1 MDRFSTIDNL
11 KGVGEKSRK
20 LFEKLEIRT
29 LDDLLTYYPRDYRKF
44 EEPVQIGKLQAGQT
58 VAVLAQ
64 ALRPLTVQYVKR
76 MQITTAQLGDG
87 NGSVMARW
95 FRMPYLKNTVR
106 PGQWYVFYGKISQ
119 KGANLVLDQP
129 EIYQPAQYEE
139 LQKAL
144 QPVYMLTKGV
154 TNHMLAKLIRQTMES
169 VDLSRDF
176 LPSEVRERYQLAE
189 YDYAMEEIH
198 FPRDEHHLKLARER
212 LVFDEF
218 FLFILAIRAWKEQ
231 TSELENPFPVEADP
245 LDDIISRLG
254 YQLTGAQQQVW
265 KEIRQDMSG
274 KNTMNRLIQGDV
286 GSGKTIIA
294 FLAMILAAR
303 NYLQSALMVPTEVL
317 ANQHYEAF
325 TRLTIQQGLPIQ
337 AVLLTGSMTAKQKRA
352 AYEKI
357 AAHEADV
364 VIGTHAV
371 IQEKVVFDRLGL
383 VITDEQHRFG
393 VRQREALGEKAGK
406 MPHTMVMSA
415 TPIPRTLAVILY
427 GDLEISTID
436 ELPSNRIPIKNCVVN
451 TSYRKKAYDFIT
463 KEVQA
468 GHQAYVICPMV
479 EESEMIEAEDVI
491 SYTEKLKAE
500 LPAQICVE
508 YLHGKMKPKEKNEIM
523 QRFLENQIQVLVS
536 TTVVEVGVNVPNA
549 TVMMIENAERFGLA
563 QLHQLR
569 GRVGRGGDQSYCI
582 MINGS
587 ENGQNQK
594 RLDILNRSNDGF
606 YIANDDL
613 RLRGPGELL
622 GVRQSGAMEFKIGD
636 IYADAQ
642 ILKNAGKEAERIR
655 REDPE
660 LTQESHRELKKRLE
674 IYMRNELKNLSL

>member
-1 MDRFSTIDNL
+1 MDRFASVEQL
-11 KGVGEKSRK
+11 KGVGEKSK
-20 LFEKLEIRT
+20 KILEKLEIYT
-29 LDDLLTYYPRDYRKF
+29 IDDLLTYYPRTYRKF
-44 EEPVQIGKLQAGQT
+44 EDCTSTEKLKEGET
-58 VAVLAQ
+58 VAVCAQ
-64 ALRPLTVQYVKR
+64 AVRPLTVQYVKR
-76 MQITTAQLGDG
+76 MQITTACLSDG
-87 NGSVMARW
+87 SGEVLARW
-95 FRMPYLKNTVR
+95 FRMPYLKNTVL
-106 PGQWYVFYGKISQ
+106 PGNYYVFYGKISR
-119 KGANLVLDQP
+119 KGTSLILDQP
-129 EIYQPAQYEE
+129 AVYQPEQYEE
-139 LQKAL
+139 MRKVL
-144 QPVYMLTKGV
+144 QPVYMLTKGI
-154 TNHMLAKLIRQTMES
+154 TNHMLTKLIHQAMKEI
-169 VDLSRDF
+169 DLSRDF
-176 LPSEVRERYQLAE
+176 LPESVRQSYHLAE
-189 YDYAMEEIH
+189 YDYSMEEIH

-218 FLFILAIRAWKEQ
+218 FLFILALKIWKERTEEKQ
-231 TSELENPFPVEADP
+231 SAFKMKRDELTDVTE
-245 LDDIISRLG
+245 RLG
-254 YQLTGAQQQVW
+254 YELTGAQKQVW
-265 KEIRQDMSG
+265 AEILDDMTG
-274 KNTMNRLIQGDV
+274 GRVMNRLIQGDV

-303 NYLQSALMVPTEVL
+303 NEVQSALMVPTEVL
-317 ANQHYEAF
+317 ARQHYEAF
-325 TRLTIQQGLPIQ
+325 HRLAETQNLKIC
-337 AVLLTGSMTAKQKRA
+337 AVLLTGSMTAKEKRI

-357 AAHEADV
+357 STHEADI

-371 IQEKVVFDRLGL
+371 IQEKVSFDRLGL

-393 VRQREALGEKAGK
+393 VRQREALGEKSET

-451 TSYRKKAYDFIT
+451 TSYRKKAYDFISR
-463 KEVQA
+463 EVKA

-491 SYTEKLKAE
+491 SYTEKLKQE
-500 LPAQICVE
+500 LSPSICVE
-508 YLHGKMKPKEKNEIM
+508 FLHGKMKPKEKNEIM
-523 QRFLENQIQVLVS
+523 ERFLENQIQVLVS

-587 ENGQNQK
+587 ENGSNQK

-606 YIANDDL
+606 YIAGEDL
-613 RLRGPGELL
+613 KLRGPGELL

-636 IYADAQ
+636 IYSDAE
-642 ILKNAGKEAERIR
+642 ILKKAGKAVSRIR
-655 REDPE
+655 KEDPE
-660 LTQESHRELKKRLE
+660 LEQSCHRELKERMDF
-674 IYMRNELKNLSL
+674 YMKNELKNLSL

>member
-1 MDRFSTIDNL
+1 MDRFASVDSL

-20 LFEKLEIRT
+20 LLEKLEIYT
-29 LDDLLTYYPRDYRKF
+29 VDDLLTYYPRDYRKF
-44 EEPVQIGKLQAGQT
+44 EPAKGIGSLKEGETA
-58 VAVLAQ
+58 AVLVMVS
-64 ALRPLTVQYVKR
+64 RPLTVQYVKG
-76 MQITTAQLGDG
+76 MQITTAHLEDESGQIT
-87 NGSVMARW
+87 ARW
-95 FRMPYLKNTVR
+95 FRMPYLKNTVL
-106 PGQWYVFYGKISQ
+106 PGHYYVFHGKINK
-119 KGANLVLDQP
+119 KGSTLLLDQP
-129 EIYQPAQYEE
+129 EIYQPEQYEE
-139 LQKAL
+139 MQRAL

-154 TNHMLAKLIRQTMES
+154 TNHMLTKLIRQAMEQ
-169 VDLSRDF
+169 VDMSRDF
-176 LPSEVRERYQLAE
+176 LPEEIRRIYQLAE

-198 FPRDEHHLKLARER
+198 FPRDEHHLKLARKR

-218 FLFILAIRAWKEQ
+218 FLFILAIRSWKEK
-231 TSELENPFPVEADP
+231 TSETVNDYPVAEDNLE
-245 LDDIISRLG
+245 DITSHLG
-254 YQLTGAQQQVW
+254 YELTGAQQNVW

-274 KNTMNRLIQGDV
+274 KGVMNRLIQGDV

-303 NYLQSALMVPTEVL
+303 NSMQSTLMAPTEVL

-325 TRLTIQQGLPIQ
+325 LNLVESQNLTIK
-337 AVLLTGSMTAKQKRA
+337 AVLLTGSMTAKQKRV

-357 AAHEADV
+357 ASHEADV

-393 VRQREALGEKAGK
+393 VRQREALGEKSEN

-451 TSYRKKAYDFIT
+451 TSYRKKAYDFIRR
-463 KEVQA
+463 EVEA

-491 SYTEKLKAE
+491 SYTEKLKQE
-500 LPAQICVE
+500 LPEEICVE
-508 YLHGKMKPKEKNEIM
+508 YLHGKMKPKEKNRIM
-523 QRFLENQIQVLVS
+523 QDFLENKIQVLVS

-606 YIANDDL
+606 YIANEDL
-613 RLRGPGELL
+613 KLRGPGELL
-622 GVRQSGAMEFKIGD
+622 GVRQSGDMEFKIGD
-636 IYADAQ
+636 IYADSDT
-642 ILKNAGKEAERIR
+642 LKEAGKAAEQIR
-655 REDPE
+655 KTDPQCCLE
-660 LTQESHRELKKRLE
+660 GHLELKKRLDF
-674 IYMRNELKNLSL
+674 YMRNELKKLSL

>member
-1 MDRFSTIDNL
+1 MDRFSAIDNL

-44 EEPVQIGKLQAGQT
+44 EEPVQIRKLQSGQT

-87 NGSVMARW
+87 DGAVMARW
-95 FRMPYLKNTVR
+95 FRMPYLKNTVH

-119 KGANLVLDQP
+119 KGTNLVLDQP

-154 TNHMLAKLIRQTMES
+154 TNHMLTKLIRQTMES

-176 LPSEVRERYQLAE
+176 LPSEVRERYRLAE

-274 KNTMNRLIQGDV
+274 KSTMNRLIQGDV

-303 NYLQSALMVPTEVL
+303 NHLQSVLMVPTEVL

-436 ELPSNRIPIKNCVVN
+436 ELPSNRIPIRNCVVN

-491 SYTEKLKAE
+491 SYTEKLKTE

-606 YIANDDL
+606 YIANEDL

-660 LTQESHRELKKRLE
+660 LLQEPHRDLKKRLE

>member
-1 MDRFSTIDNL
+1 
-11 KGVGEKSRK
+11 
-20 LFEKLEIRT
+20 
-29 LDDLLTYYPRDYRKF
+29 
-44 EEPVQIGKLQAGQT
+44 
-58 VAVLAQ
+58 
-64 ALRPLTVQYVKR
+64 
-76 MQITTAQLGDG
+76 
-87 NGSVMARW
+87 
-95 FRMPYLKNTVR
+95 
-106 PGQWYVFYGKISQ
+106 
-119 KGANLVLDQP
+119 
-129 EIYQPAQYEE
+129 
-139 LQKAL
+139 
-144 QPVYMLTKGV
+144 
-154 TNHMLAKLIRQTMES
+154 
-169 VDLSRDF
+169 
-176 LPSEVRERYQLAE
+176 
-189 YDYAMEEIH
+189 
-198 FPRDEHHLKLARER
+198 
-212 LVFDEF
+212 
-218 FLFILAIRAWKEQ
+218 
-231 TSELENPFPVEADP
+231 
-245 LDDIISRLG
+245 
-254 YQLTGAQQQVW
+254 
-265 KEIRQDMSG
+265 MSG
-274 KNTMNRLIQGDV
+274 KITMNRLIQLDV

-294 FLAMILAAR
+294 FLAMILAAKHL
-303 NYLQSALMVPTEVL
+303 LQSALMVPTEVL
-317 ANQHYEAF
+317 ANQHFDAF
-325 TRLTIQQGLPIQ
+325 CRLAAEQNLPVR
-337 AVLLTGSMTAKQKRA
+337 AVLLTGSMTARQKRE

-357 AAHEADV
+357 AAHEVDV

-491 SYTEKLKAE
+491 SYTEKLKE
-500 LPAQICVE
+500 QLPPQICVE

-582 MINGS
+582 MINSS

-606 YIANDDL
+606 YIANEDL
-613 RLRGPGELL
+613 KLRGPGELL

-660 LTQESHRELKKRLE
+660 LARENHRDLKKRLD
-674 IYMRNELKNLSL
+674 IYMNHDLKNLSL

>member
-11 KGVGEKSRK
+11 KGVGDKSRK
-20 LFEKLEIRT
+20 LFEKLEIHT

-44 EEPVQIGKLQAGQT
+44 EEPVRIQNVQAGQN
-58 VAVLAQ
+58 VAILAQ
-64 ALRPLTVQYVKR
+64 AIRPLSVQYVKR

-87 NGSVMARW
+87 DGSIMARW
-95 FRMPYLKNTVR
+95 FRMPYLKNTIH
-106 PGQWYVFYGKISQ
+106 PGRWYVFYGKISQ
-119 KGANLVLDQP
+119 KGAVLMLDQP
-129 EIYQPAQYEE
+129 ALYQPEQYDEMR
-139 LQKAL
+139 KAL

-154 TNHMLAKLIRQTMES
+154 TNHMVTKLIRQAMES

-176 LPSEVRERYQLAE
+176 LPADIREKYQLAE

-231 TSELENPFPVEADP
+231 TSELENPFPVEPDP
-245 LDDIISRLG
+245 LDDIVSRLG

-274 KNTMNRLIQGDV
+274 PGTMNRLIQGDV

-303 NYLQSALMVPTEVL
+303 HHLQSALMVPTEVL
-317 ANQHYEAF
+317 ANQHFEAF
-325 TRLTIQQGLPIQ
+325 QKLAEAQQLPVR
-337 AVLLTGSMTAKQKRA
+337 AVLLTGSMTAKEKRI
-352 AYEKI
+352 AYAKI
-357 AAHEADV
+357 EAHEVDV

-371 IQEKVVFDRLGL
+371 IQEKVIFDRLGL

-393 VRQREALGEKAGK
+393 VRQREALGEKAEK

-436 ELPSNRIPIKNCVVN
+436 ELPANRIPIKNCVVN
-451 TSYRKKAYDFIT
+451 TSYRKKAYEFIT

-491 SYTEKLKAE
+491 SYTEKLKAA
-500 LPAQICVE
+500 LPSEICVE

-606 YIANDDL
+606 YIANEDL
-613 RLRGPGELL
+613 KLRGPGELL

-642 ILKNAGKEAERIR
+642 ILKNAGKEAEKIR
-655 REDPE
+655 KEDPD
-660 LTQESHRELKKRLE
+660 LMQESHRDLKKRLE
-674 IYMRNELKNLSL
+674 IYMRNDLKNLSL

>member
-1 MDRFSTIDNL
+1 MDRFASIDAL
-11 KGVGEKSRK
+11 KGVGEKSKK
-20 LFEKLEIRT
+20 LLEKLSICT
-29 LDDLLTYYPRDYRKF
+29 VDDLLTYYPRDYRKF
-44 EEPVQIGKLQAGQT
+44 ENTKMIRDVKDGET
-58 VAVLAQ
+58 VAVLAETVGQ
-64 ALRPLTVQYVKR
+64 LSVQYVKR
-76 MQITTAQLGDG
+76 MQITTAHLKDESGKL
-87 NGSVMARW
+87 VARW
-95 FRMPYLKNTVR
+95 FRMPYLKNTIMS
-106 PGQWYVFYGKISQ
+106 GHLYVFYGKISKRGNQ
-119 KGANLVLDQP
+119 LVLDQP
-129 EIYQPAQYEE
+129 AIYQPEQYEE
-139 LQKAL
+139 MQKAL
-144 QPVYMLTKGV
+144 QPIYMLTKGV
-154 TNHMLAKLIRQTMES
+154 TNHMLTKLIRQAMEQ
-169 VDLSRDF
+169 VDLSRDY
-176 LPSEVRERYQLAE
+176 LPGEIRKTYQLAE

-198 FPRDEHHLKLARER
+198 FPRNEHHLMLARKR

-218 FLFILAIRAWKEQ
+218 FLFVLAVRAFKEIS
-231 TSELENPFPVEADP
+231 SEMANDYPVVS
-245 LDDIISRLG
+245 DDLSDITKNLG
-254 YQLTGAQQQVW
+254 YELTGAQKAVW

-274 KNTMNRLIQGDV
+274 KSVMNRLIQGDV

-303 NYLQSALMVPTEVL
+303 NHMQSALMAPTEVL

-325 TRLTIQQGLPIQ
+325 KKLTENQHLPVR
-337 AVLLTGSMTAKQKRA
+337 AVLLTGSMTAKEKRT

-357 AAHEADV
+357 ASQEADI

-371 IQEKVVFDRLGL
+371 IQEKVVFARLGL

-393 VRQREALGEKAGK
+393 VRQREILGEKATGI
-406 MPHTMVMSA
+406 PHTMVMSA

-451 TSYRKKAYDFIT
+451 TSYRKKAYDFIA
-463 KEVQA
+463 KEVKA

-479 EESEMIEAEDVI
+479 EESEMMDAEDVI
-491 SYTEKLKAE
+491 SYTEKLRQE
-500 LPAQICVE
+500 LPAEICVE
-508 YLHGKMKPKEKNEIM
+508 YLHGKMKPKEKNMIM
-523 QRFLENQIQVLVS
+523 QRFLENQIHVLVS

-569 GRVGRGGDQSYCI
+569 GRVGRGAAQSYCI

-587 ENGQNQK
+587 ENGKNQK

-606 YIANDDL
+606 YIANEDL

-622 GVRQSGAMEFKIGD
+622 GVRQSGIMEFKIGD
-636 IYADAQ
+636 IYADAD
-642 ILKNAGKEAERIR
+642 ILKEACKAAERIH

-660 LTQESHRELKKRLE
+660 CLMEKHLELKNKLDS
-674 IYMRNELKNLSL
+674 YMRNELKKLSL

>member
-1 MDRFSTIDNL
+1 M
-11 KGVGEKSRK
+11 
-20 LFEKLEIRT
+20 EKLEIRT
-29 LDDLLTYYPRDYRKF
+29 LDDLLTCYPRDYRKF
-44 EEPVQIGKLQAGQT
+44 EAPVPIGQLQAGQT

-64 ALRPLTVQYVKR
+64 AVRPLSVQYVKR

-87 NGSVMARW
+87 EAGIMARW
-95 FRMPYLKNTVR
+95 FRMPYLKNTVIS
-106 PGQWYVFYGKISQ
+106 GQWYVFYGKISQ
-119 KGANLVLDQP
+119 KGSMLVLDQP
-129 EIYQPAQYEE
+129 AIYPPAQYEE

-154 TNHMLAKLIRQTMES
+154 TNHMLTKLIRQAMES

-176 LPSEVRERYQLAE
+176 LPADIRETYHLAA

-198 FPRDEHHLKLARER
+198 FPQDEHHLKLARER

-231 TSELENPFPVEADP
+231 TSEQENPFPVEEDP
-245 LDDIISRLG
+245 LDDVIGRLG
-254 YQLTGAQQQVW
+254 YELTSAQRQVW
-265 KEIRQDMSG
+265 KEIRRDMSG
-274 KNTMNRLIQGDV
+274 KSTMNRLIQGDV

-294 FLAMILAAR
+294 FLAMILAAKHL
-303 NYLQSALMVPTEVL
+303 LQSALMVPTEVL
-317 ANQHYEAF
+317 ANQHFDAF
-325 TRLTIQQGLPIQ
+325 CRLAAEQNLPVR
-337 AVLLTGSMTAKQKRA
+337 AVLLTGSMTARQKRE

-357 AAHEADV
+357 AAHEVDV

-463 KEVQA
+463 KEVLA

-491 SYTEKLKAE
+491 SYTEKLKE
-500 LPAQICVE
+500 QLPPQICVE

-587 ENGQNQK
+587 ESGQNQK

-606 YIANDDL
+606 YIANEDL
-613 RLRGPGELL
+613 KLRGPGELL

-660 LTQESHRELKKRLE
+660 LARENHRDLKKRLD
-674 IYMRNELKNLSL
+674 IYMNHDLKNLSL

>member
-1 MDRFSTIDNL
+1 MDRFASVDQL
-11 KGVGEKSRK
+11 KGVGEKSK
-20 LFEKLEIRT
+20 KILEKLDIYT
-29 LDDLLTYYPRDYRKF
+29 IDDLLTYYPRDYRKY
-44 EEPVQIGKLQAGQT
+44 EETRKIDTLKEGET
-58 VAVLAQ
+58 VAISAVCTRGLS
-64 ALRPLTVQYVKR
+64 VQYVKR
-76 MQITTAQLGDG
+76 MQITTAQLEDESGQIT
-87 NGSVMARW
+87 ARW
-95 FRMPYLKNTVR
+95 FRMPYLKNTVL
-106 PGQWYVFYGKISQ
+106 PGNYYVFYGKINRR
-119 KGANLVLDQP
+119 GAQLILDQP
-129 EIYQPAQYEE
+129 AIYHLDKYEE
-139 LQKAL
+139 MRKVL

-154 TNHMLAKLIRQTMES
+154 TNHMITKLIRQAIEE

-176 LPSEVRERYQLAE
+176 MPEDIRSKYQLAE

-198 FPRDEHHLKLARER
+198 FPQDEHHLSLARKR

-218 FLFILAIRAWKEQ
+218 FLFILAIRTWKEKAEEI
-231 TSELENPFPVEADP
+231 SNAFRMNSDS
-245 LDDIISRLG
+245 LDDVISGLG
-254 YQLTGAQQQVW
+254 YELTGAQKRVW
-265 KEIRQDMSG
+265 EEIRQDMSG
-274 KNTMNRLIQGDV
+274 RNVMNRLIQGDV

-303 NYLQSALMVPTEVL
+303 SKMQSALMAPTEVL
-317 ANQHYEAF
+317 ANQHFEAF
-325 TRLTIQQGLPIQ
+325 EKLIQTQKLPIR
-337 AVLLTGSMTAKQKRA
+337 AVLLTGSMTAKEKRM

-357 AAHEADV
+357 ISHETDV

-393 VRQREALGEKAGK
+393 VRQREALGEKAREL
-406 MPHTMVMSA
+406 PHTMVMSA

-427 GDLEISTID
+427 GDLELSTID

-451 TSYRKKAYDFIT
+451 TSYRKKAYDFIS
-463 KEVQA
+463 KEVAA

-491 SYTEKLKAE
+491 SYTEKLRQA
-500 LPAQICVE
+500 LPPQICVE
-508 YLHGKMKPKEKNEIM
+508 YLHGKMKPKEKNRIM
-523 QRFLENQIQVLVS
+523 QEFLENHIQVLVS

-587 ENGQNQK
+587 ESGKNQK

-606 YIANDDL
+606 YIAEEDL
-613 RLRGPGELL
+613 KLRGPGELL

-636 IYADAQ
+636 IYGDAD
-642 ILKNAGKEAERIR
+642 ILKSAEKEARQIR
-655 REDPE
+655 REDPYLKKE
-660 LTQESHRELKKRLE
+660 THLELKKRLDS
-674 IYMRNELKNLSL
+674 YMQNALKNLSL